1 MDKGELVPI
10 IDYAVEKA
18 MREAGKPD
26 SEIKDLQNKIGNKI
40 LTDREVDAKIE
51 VLGPVRGSLP
61 AFSAAVRPLLTLML
75 SGTFIF
81 LIIIP
86 FFKEIS
92 NWCEIFSAFMGVF
105 GTIVGFWFGERTA
118 LKLPGKQE

>member
-1 MDKGELVPI
+1 MDKNDLVPI

-18 MREAGKPD
+18 MRESGKPD

-51 VLGPVRGSLP
+51 ILTPDRGSLP
-61 AFSAAVRPLLTLML
+61 GFRAAVRPILTLLL
-75 SGTFIF
+75 SFTFIF

-92 NWCEIFSAFMGVF
+92 NWGEIFSAFMGVF